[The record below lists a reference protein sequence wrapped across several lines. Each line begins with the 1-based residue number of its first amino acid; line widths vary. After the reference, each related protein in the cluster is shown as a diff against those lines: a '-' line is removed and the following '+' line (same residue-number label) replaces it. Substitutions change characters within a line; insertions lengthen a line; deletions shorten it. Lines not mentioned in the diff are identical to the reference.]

1 MISVLLASTVSFMCW
16 NIEGKREKAALRKI
30 VGIGTGQIGD
40 KEWEILI
47 WSGLQLGQF
56 AHRTSAKS
64 ELN

>member
-1 MISVLLASTVSFMCW
+1 MCW